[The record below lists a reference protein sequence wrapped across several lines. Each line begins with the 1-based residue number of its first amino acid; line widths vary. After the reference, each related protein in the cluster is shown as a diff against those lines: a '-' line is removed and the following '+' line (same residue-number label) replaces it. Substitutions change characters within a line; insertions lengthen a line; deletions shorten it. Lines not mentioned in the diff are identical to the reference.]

1 MPWPRAIPWIIGALL
16 AQLAVGCNGTPPAG
30 VGEPCDRDGDC
41 ADEGVCLHLGEE
53 ALCTVECAA
62 QADCEA
68 WGFYCGLVDGEGA
81 LCRPPVG
88 EGGQDAPCRDH
99 DECRSG
105 LCVLQACAV
114 LCTDACDEGRACR
127 EETFD
132 VAGTPYTRNVCL
144 EIVENEVETFDY
156 PDVVIPA
163 PYGASLE
170 VVARRGTM
178 SFMVLVEGDPALYYA
193 LSDLWAPD
201 GTVLVDHDLGGPNA
215 ILPSKGVFTALV
227 PDTDAAGGRIQT
239 GAYGMFVIAFDDGG
253 RVVPSSA
260 SVRIL
265 VKRRDEASLGSGR
278 LDLQVVIAQGA
289 KAGVDASTAASDAE
303 IGASLEKLGAYVRQA
318 GIEIGDVAYADAPA
332 SLASLDSDAELAEL
346 LGLCGSGCA
355 GRLVFSFVASM
366 TGVSGSPAGW
376 SGGIPGPP
384 GIPGTQRSGI
394 AVAFQGD
401 ESLTA
406 DTLCHEAGHYLGL
419 FHTSELYSESVE
431 TLHDPISD
439 TAECELRTPE
449 DMDAC
454 PARTNLMFPLLN
466 GLQDTLTAG
475 QGAVIR
481 NNILVY

>member
-1 MPWPRAIPWIIGALL
+1 MPRPRASPWIIGVLL
-16 AQLAVGCNGTPPAG
+16 ASAAGGCGSPPPAG
-30 VGEPCDRDGDC
+30 VGEPCGRDGDC
-41 ADEGVCLHLGEE
+41 ADGGVCLHLGEE
-53 ALCTVECAA
+53 ALCTVGCAA

-68 WGFYCGLVDGEGA
+68 WGFYCGPVDGEGA

-88 EGGQDAPCRDH
+88 EGAQDAPCRVH

-105 LCVLQACAV
+105 LCVLGACTV
-114 LCTDACDEGRACR
+114 LCTDGCGEGRACL
-127 EETFD
+127 EETFE
-132 VAGTPYTRNVCL
+132 VGGTSVTRSVCL
-144 EIVENEVETFDY
+144 EIVRNEVETFAY
-156 PDVVIPA
+156 PDVEIPA
-163 PYGASLE
+163 PYGASFE

-193 LSDLWAPD
+193 LSDLAAPD
-201 GTVLVDHDLGGPNA
+201 GTVLVDHDLGGLNA

-227 PDTDAAGGRIQT
+227 PDTDAPGGRIQT
-239 GAYGMFVIAFDDGG
+239 GAYGMFLIAFDDEGL
-253 RVVPSSA
+253 VVPSSA
-260 SVRIL
+260 SVMVL

-289 KAGVDASTAASDAE
+289 KAGVDASTAASDGE
-303 IGASLEKLGAYVRQA
+303 IRASLDKLGAYLRQA
-318 GIEIGDVAYADAPA
+318 GIEIGEVGYTDAPA
-332 SLASLDSDAELAEL
+332 SLASLDSDAELGEL
-346 LGLCGSGCA
+346 LGLCGAGCE
-355 GRLVFSFVASM
+355 GRLVFCLVASM
-366 TGVSGSPAGW
+366 AGVSGSPAGW

-384 GIPGTQRSGI
+384 GIPGTPRSGI

-419 FHTSELYSESVE
+419 FHTSELYRESVE

-439 TAECELRTPE
+439 TAECELRTAE
-449 DMDAC
+449 DMDTC

-481 NNILVY
+481 NNVLVY